1 MGEQV
6 IVLTELTKQYG
17 KFTAVDHIRL
27 SIRKGEIFGLL
38 GPNGAGK
45 STTILMML
53 GLTEPTSGIVE
64 ICGINSTT
72 HPIEVKR
79 KIGYLPEDVGFYDD
93 MTGLENL
100 MYTARLNGIP
110 DKEAKVKALELM
122 KRVGLEDQLK
132 KKTGKYSRGM
142 RQRLGLADVLIK
154 NPEIIILDEPTSGID
169 PAGVQEFI
177 ELIRWLSKEEGL
189 TVLFSSHHLDQAQK
203 VCDRVGLFS
212 NGKILALIDMAEL
225 KEKKQELSDIYN
237 HYFEEGGE
245 GHEYHPFWVIVHK
258 EISDHVK
265 SWRFLILIGIIALT
279 CMGSLYTALT
289 NIGAAIKP
297 DDPDS
302 SFLFLKLFTA
312 SDGTLPS
319 FVLFIN
325 FLGPLLGIA
334 LGFDAVNSEQNKGT
348 LSRMLSQPIHR
359 DCIINAKFVAALI
372 VIGIMLFVLGFLVMG
387 FGLIAIGIPPTAE
400 EFWRIVF
407 FLITSIFYVAFWL
420 NLAILFSLR
429 FRQAATSALASVAVW
444 LFFSVFYTMI
454 VNLVAKG
461 LSPSQMA
468 SPYQIISYQKFILGL
483 MRLAPSEL
491 FNEATT
497 TLLMPSVR
505 SIGPLTMEQVQGA
518 IPSPLPLGQSL
529 LVVWP
534 QLTGLIA
541 ATVICFAISYI
552 MFMRREIRS
561 R

>member
-1 MGEQV
+1 M
-6 IVLTELTKQYG
+6 
-17 KFTAVDHIRL
+17 R
-27 SIRKGEIFGLL
+27 
-38 GPNGAGK
+38 
-45 STTILMML
+45 
-53 GLTEPTSGIVE
+53 
-64 ICGINSTT
+64 
-72 HPIEVKR
+72 
-79 KIGYLPEDVGFYDD
+79 
-93 MTGLENL
+93 
-100 MYTARLNGIP
+100 
-110 DKEAKVKALELM
+110 KEAK
-122 KRVGLEDQLK
+122 
-132 KKTGKYSRGM
+132 GM
-142 RQRLGLADVLIK
+142 
-154 NPEIIILDEPTSGID
+154 
-169 PAGVQEFI
+169 
-177 ELIRWLSKEEGL
+177 SK
-189 TVLFSSHHLDQAQK
+189 V
-203 VCDRVGLFS
+203 
-212 NGKILALIDMAEL
+212 N
-225 KEKKQELSDIYN
+225 
-237 HYFEEGGE
+237 
-245 GHEYHPFWVIVHK
+245 HPFWVIVHK

-429 FRQAATSALASVAVW
+429 FRQAATSALGFLVMGFGLIAIGIPPTAEEFWRIVFFLITSIFYVAFWLNLAILFSLRFRQAATSALASVAVW